1 MRIKTNVFLV
11 AVTAFL
17 FFGTQAYSQ
26 DCGGVKQGKGNGGGV
41 ENKIPDLTDKQ
52 KEEIK
57 KIDLVFKKQSL
68 PITNELHEKRAHLN
82 TLKTTDPIDQKAIDA
97 QIEAIGKLRTDLAK
111 LQADKKIKV
120 RNTLTD
126 EQKVY
131 FDSHAG
137 QKHKSQGKKSGCGHK
152 CNH

>member
-1 MRIKTNVFLV
+1 MRIKTNLFLM
-11 AVTAFL
+11 AATAFL
-17 FFGTQAYSQ
+17 FFSTQAYSQ
-26 DCGGVKQGKGNGGGV
+26 DCGGKKQGKGNGNGV

-57 KIDLVFKKQSL
+57 QIDLDYQKAVL
-68 PITNELHEKRAHLN
+68 PITNELRERRAKLN
-82 TLKTTDPIDQKAIDA
+82 TLKTTDPIDQDAINKE
-97 QIEAIGKLRTDLAK
+97 IETIGKLRTDLAK

-137 QKHKSQGKKSGCGHK
+137 KHNSQGKKSGCGHK